1 MALPFEVPFAD
12 VRANLDAFVDEV
24 FLSLESE
31 FMTLPKGPGFVEY
44 PVFEQ
49 GYEALKRATQS
60 FRVLGPEEV
69 LATVYAVPISFI
81 VLRTILGFSPPEWA
95 YVTEQH
101 TGTSVPQGAVR
112 SLDRRIRMAPLTPL
126 GESGKVTARRMR
138 ALVTAA
144 CILLTEGVPADVGE
158 NLHRLHKA
166 DTRYGLVSI
175 QPL

>member
-126 GESGKVTARRMR
+126 GESGKVTARRVR

-158 NLHRLHKA
+158 KSA
-166 DTRYGLVSI
+166 PAPQG
-175 QPL
+175 